1 MIKIDTKD
9 LEKLSAYLDD
19 ALTPTE
25 KDLIEQQM
33 QTSQSLREALAE
45 LKYVKEKVNEIKPL
59 PADPYFET
67 RLMERLHSEAKV
79 GVSVKSYW
87 KPAVSFM
94 AVCLVAFSIFKFQ
107 PDLFHKV
114 APAGGADFASLA
126 STNLK
131 PLLFATDLTADD
143 IFNFALNKYLP
154 INKGNKQIIKLG
166 TDSAG
171 EEYLEVKYAGS
182 FRGSASL
189 DEFTKG
195 LGLSTSQKSDVAK
208 ILDKFSDKI
217 ASAVL
222 INDKNTIAVNSQL
235 WQYHD
240 QLRTEILTYAANTS
254 ESARKKIL
262 AYEPNFHKTL
272 AQTNAVF
279 AEKAGHKSNH
289 YLCISPDSVF
299 ETALNI
305 DDDNLLVSLRAQKDA
320 LRKGMKPS
328 KSINIVM
335 QAGDP
340 SDKYS
345 KQGGNLRVVADKNA
359 CRVFIQHQS
368 EPQMDDY
375 SRSLDN
381 IFAYLNSAFNTDRS
395 DNFGDRRQMV
405 GYTERIVPEVATTTP
420 RSKITPKMVID
431 TTSGEYL
438 LLYQDPTTG
447 KKYRDVQLQHEY
459 ISVPVPKSSNKTSE
473 NSNQDIKKELDNV
486 KKEMENIKK
495 EMKKSKNNNV
505 NENKNTWEI

>member
-9 LEKLSAYLDD
+9 LERLSAYLDD

-25 KDLIEQQM
+25 KDLLEQQL

-45 LKYVKEKVNEIKPL
+45 LRFVKEKVNEIKPL

-67 RLMERLHSEAKV
+67 RLMERIHNGGRAHSAAR
-79 GVSVKSYW
+79 SYW

-94 AVCLVAFSIFKFQ
+94 AVCLVALSIFKFQ

-114 APAGGADFASLA
+114 VPAGGADFASMAA
-126 STNLK
+126 SNLK

-166 TDSAG
+166 TNSSG
-171 EEYLEVKYAGS
+171 EEFLEVKYADS
-182 FRGSASL
+182 FRGSASF

-195 LGLSTSQKSDVAK
+195 LGLSTAQRSDVAK

-240 QLRTEILTYAANTS
+240 QLRTELLTYAASTS

-272 AQTNAVF
+272 AQTSAVF
-279 AEKAGHKSNH
+279 AENAGHKSNH
-289 YLCISPDSVF
+289 YLCISPDSVY

-320 LRKGMKPS
+320 LRKGIKPS
-328 KSINIVM
+328 KSVNIVM
-335 QAGDP
+335 QGSDP
-340 SDKYS
+340 SDRYS
-345 KQGGNLRVVADKNA
+345 KQGRNLRVVADKNV
-359 CRVFIQHQS
+359 CRVFIPHQS
-368 EPQMDDY
+368 EPEMDDY
-375 SRSLDN
+375 SRALDN
-381 IFAYLNSAFNTDRS
+381 IFAYLNSAFNTDRN
-395 DNFGDRRQMV
+395 DNYGDRRQMV
-405 GYTERIVPEVATTTP
+405 GYTERIVPETATSMP
-420 RSKITPKMVID
+420 RTKTTPKMVVD

-438 LLYQDPTTG
+438 LLYQDPATG
-447 KKYRDVQLQHEY
+447 KKYRDVQMQHEY
-459 ISVPVPKSSNKTSE
+459 ISVPAPKSSNKSSD
-473 NSNQDIKKELDNV
+473 NSNQEIKKELDNV

-495 EMKKSKNNNV
+495 EMKKGKNGNV
-505 NENKNTWEI
+505 IEIKNTWEI